1 MTKRREKFVD
11 LAEKRVTKALNAI
24 RLVGN
29 LSNRHFYEYTE
40 SDVKQLTKALED
52 EIATMRRRFSDE
64 NKKKEQKFKLK

>member
-1 MTKRREKFVD
+1 MDNKREKFVA

-52 EIATMRRRFSDE
+52 EVATIRRRFTDE
-64 NKKKEQKFKLK
+64 SKKEEKKFKLK